1 MKLRRTRLSLFIVV
15 LMLAAQIT
23 VAPSTARA
31 AQNMSQDHS
40 QHNMGIPDSRCRRR
54 CSNEYRRCLRR
65 GKNRRACARQLRNC
79 QRRCPQ

>member
-31 AQNMSQDHS
+31 AQNMAQDHS
-40 QHNMGIPDSRCRRR
+40 QHMGIPDSRCRRR